1 MRILRYAVGGAVLS
15 VLLGVV
21 LIMVFSALGEGA
33 EKLVLALYILIT
45 PGILAGGWYGMYTEQ
60 KKEPD
65 EGGQT
70 DKPGT

>member
-15 VLLGVV
+15 VLIGVV
-21 LIMVFSALGEGA
+21 LMMVLSALGEGA
-33 EKLVLALYILIT
+33 DKLVLALYILAT
-45 PGILAGGWYGMYTEQ
+45 PGILAGGWYGIYTAR

-70 DKPGT
+70 DKPGS